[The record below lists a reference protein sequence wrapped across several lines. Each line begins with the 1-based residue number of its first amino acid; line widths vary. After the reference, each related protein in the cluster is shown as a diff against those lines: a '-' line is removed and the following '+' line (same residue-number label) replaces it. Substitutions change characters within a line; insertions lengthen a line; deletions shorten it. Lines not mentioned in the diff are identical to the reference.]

1 MRFRIFISSVQDEF
15 REERRELKQW
25 ILQNP
30 LLSRYVES
38 VFLFEDSPARGD
50 GSQEVFL
57 EEVARS
63 QIYIGILGRRYC
75 GRDHGDCEMS
85 PTELEYDKAGA
96 CGLER
101 FVYLLECAERDE
113 RQTAFVR
120 KVNADVKR
128 RSLGSGVRRMVNSC
142 RKANVPNPAFE
153 QAGPS
158 FRVTF
163 WFDQWTDSR
172 LAQLKLN
179 ERQRMAVRFLK
190 ENALITAAQ
199 YAEMGTVVKRTAIRD
214 LQELVEKEV
223 VETVGVGKSISY
235 TLKHLR
241 DICAT
246 CATQSRQDC
255 AIENSTV
262 LKVAKLSAGHAIV
275 EDKVENKLVSV
286 VEKLVDGEKK
296 LVFDGENVVLGDGNS
311 TVNSTP
317 GCENSTV
324 GFGDSTVING
334 YGSLSKSLRRLVCVL
349 GSECLGSK
357 ELCVRLGLKSRGA
370 LAQTYIRPA
379 LKAGLIMVVGG
390 KTHSAQRAYRLMD
403 FAKVNQ

>member
-75 GRDHGDCEMS
+75 GRDHGDCEVS
-85 PTELEYDKAGA
+85 PTELEYDKAGE

-101 FVYLLECAERDE
+101 FVYLLDCAERDE
-113 RQTAFVR
+113 RQSAFVR

-142 RKANVPNPAFE
+142 RKANVPNPVFE

-172 LAQLKLN
+172 LAQLNLN
-179 ERQRMAVRFLK
+179 ERQRMVVRFLK

-214 LQELVEKEV
+214 LQELMEKEV
-223 VETVGVGKSISY
+223 IETVGVGKSISY

-255 AIENSTV
+255 AIENSTDT
-262 LKVAKLSAGHAIV
+262 KDAKSPVDHAIIK
-275 EDKVENKLVSV
+275 DKIKDKLAFDGK
-286 VEKLVDGEKK
+286 KLVDGEKK
-296 LVFDGENVVLGDGNS
+296 LVFDGEKLVFDGEKLVFDDFSRPTFEQIAMIYQHLGESVFSVTDIVSRCHMPRSSAIRLLAKMKSAMVISSVAGRGKYRFALEQL
-311 TVNSTP
+311 VN
-317 GCENSTV
+317 
-324 GFGDSTVING
+324 
-334 YGSLSKSLRRLVCVL
+334 
-349 GSECLGSK
+349 
-357 ELCVRLGLKSRGA
+357 RG
-370 LAQTYIRPA
+370 
-379 LKAGLIMVVGG
+379 K
-390 KTHSAQRAYRLMD
+390 
-403 FAKVNQ
+403 